1 MKEHKDEK
9 WLEETISRATD
20 LGRVKF
26 DAEKWKDK
34 YILDKS
40 HKTSYSNFKF
50 KPHYNIWRIIM
61 ESRFTR
67 YSAAAVV
74 ALAAALVLF
83 GPFGPSKNG
92 SVAMAD
98 VQEKIEQIDTM
109 IFSGHKAFSSV
120 DDPNVTYNFD
130 FVKYISK
137 QYGIT
142 EQGYIKDTLVYT
154 ITFNLPKKEARIVMH
169 AWKKYLKFQCS
180 DKQLEIMEKLDPK
193 GIVELL
199 TQADYE
205 KLGFSEINGI
215 EVEGFAF
222 DNTEV
227 NKEAF
232 PESIFNIQQS
242 NGRIWVGVEELIPV
256 RMETDI
262 SIGKC
267 LFTAFNK
274 FNVHEVLVLKD
285 YNVDL
290 DEEKFD
296 TEIPEGY
303 TELTLSDFLSAIPL
317 KVKASIT
324 GLGLGFFII
333 PAGLIVRKRHRRKNV
348 TDKQDS

>member
-9 WLEETISRATD
+9 WLDETISRATD
-20 LGRVKF
+20 FGDVKF

-34 YILDKS
+34 YILNKS
-40 HKTSYSNFKF
+40 PKTSYANFKF
-50 KPHYNIWRIIM
+50 KPPYNIWRIIM
-61 ESRFTR
+61 ESKVTR

-74 ALAAALVLF
+74 ALAAVLVLF
-83 GPFGPSKNG
+83 GPFGTSKNG
-92 SVAMAD
+92 GVAMAD

-109 IFSGHKAFSSV
+109 IFSGQKAFSSV
-120 DDPNVTYNFD
+120 DDPNIIFEFD
-130 FVKYISK
+130 IVRYISK
-137 QYGIT
+137 QHGLT
-142 EQGYIKDTLVYT
+142 EKGYIKDTLVYS
-154 ITFNLPKKEARIVMH
+154 IIFNLPEKETCIFMH
-169 AWKKYLKFQCS
+169 VWKKYLKFPWGK
-180 DKQLEIMEKLDPK
+180 KQLELMEMLDPK

-232 PESIFNIQQS
+232 PESVFKIQQS
-242 NGRIWVGVEELIPV
+242 NGRMWVGVEELIPV

-267 LFTAFNK
+267 LFTAFNN
-274 FNVHEVLVLKD
+274 FNMHEAVVLKD
-285 YNVDL
+285 YNVNL
-290 DEEKFD
+290 DKEHFD

-303 TELTLSDFLSAIPL
+303 TELTLSDILPFIPL
-317 KVKASIT
+317 KVKAGIT
-324 GLGLGFFII
+324 GLGLCFFII
-333 PAGLIVRKRHRRKNV
+333 PAGFIVRKRHRRKKVMAN
-348 TDKQDS
+348 QH

>member
-1 MKEHKDEK
+1 MKEQKDEK
-9 WLEETISRATD
+9 WLDETISRATD
-20 LGRVKF
+20 IGRVKF

-34 YILDKS
+34 YIPNKL
-40 HKTSYSNFKF
+40 HKQSYANFKF

-61 ESRFTR
+61 ESKVTR

-83 GPFGPSKNG
+83 GPFGTSKNG
-92 SVAMAD
+92 GVAMAD

-120 DDPNVTYNFD
+120 DDPNIIFEFD
-130 FVKYISK
+130 IVRYISK
-137 QYGIT
+137 QYGLT
-142 EQGYIKDTLVYT
+142 EKGYIKDTLVYS
-154 ITFNLPKKEARIVMH
+154 IIFNLPEKETCILMH
-169 AWKKYLKFQCS
+169 AWKKHLKLPWGK
-180 DKQLEIMEKLDPK
+180 KQLELMEMLDPK
-193 GIVELL
+193 GIIELL

-205 KLGFSEINGI
+205 NLGFSEINGI
-215 EVEGFAF
+215 EVEGFAY

-232 PESIFNIQQS
+232 PESVFNIQQS
-242 NGRIWVGVEELIPV
+242 NGRMWVGVEELIPV

-267 LFTAFNK
+267 LFTAFNNFK
-274 FNVHEVLVLKD
+274 MHEVVVLKD
-285 YNVDL
+285 HNIDL
-290 DEEKFD
+290 DKEHFD

-303 TELTLSDFLSAIPL
+303 TKLTLSDFLSAIPL
-317 KVKASIT
+317 KVKAGIT

-333 PAGLIVRKRHRRKNV
+333 PAGFIVRKRNRRKK
-348 TDKQDS
+348 TTAKQD

>member
-9 WLEETISRATD
+9 WLDETISRVTD
-20 LGRVKF
+20 FGEVKF

-34 YILDKS
+34 YILNKS
-40 HKTSYSNFKF
+40 HKQSYANFKF
-50 KPHYNIWRIIM
+50 KPHFNIWTIIM
-61 ESRFTR
+61 ESKVTR

-74 ALAAALVLF
+74 ALAAVLVLF

-92 SVAMAD
+92 GVAMAD

-120 DDPNVTYNFD
+120 DDPNVIFEFD
-130 FVKYISK
+130 IVRYISK
-137 QYGIT
+137 KYGLT
-142 EQGYIKDTLVYT
+142 EKGYIEDKLVYS
-154 ITFNLPKKEARIVMH
+154 IIFNRPEKETCIFMH
-169 AWKKYLKFQCS
+169 AWKKHLKLPWGK
-180 DKQLEIMEKLDPK
+180 KQVELMEMLDPK

-227 NKEAF
+227 NREAF
-232 PESIFNIQQS
+232 PESVFNIEQS
-242 NGRIWVGVEELIPV
+242 NGRMWVGVEELIPM

-267 LFTAFNK
+267 LFTAFNN
-274 FNVHEVLVLKD
+274 FEMHEVVVLKD
-285 YNVDL
+285 YNVEPDK
-290 DEEKFD
+290 EHFD

-303 TELTLSDFLSAIPL
+303 TELTLSDFISAIPL
-317 KVKASIT
+317 KVKAGIT
-324 GLGLGFFII
+324 GLGLCFFII
-333 PAGLIVRKRHRRKNV
+333 PTGFIVRKRHRKKKVAVKHN
-348 TDKQDS
+348 

>member
-9 WLEETISRATD
+9 WLDETISRATD

-26 DAEKWKDK
+26 DAEKWREK
-34 YILDKS
+34 YILNKS
-40 HKTSYSNFKF
+40 HKTSYSFFKF

-61 ESRFTR
+61 VSKVTR

-74 ALAAALVLF
+74 VLAMAVLLS
-83 GPFGPSKNG
+83 PFGTPGNG
-92 SVAMAD
+92 GVAMAD

-120 DDPNVTYNFD
+120 EDPNVIFEFD
-130 FVKYISK
+130 IVRYISK
-137 QYGIT
+137 QHGLT
-142 EQGYIKDTLVYT
+142 EKGYIKDTLVYS
-154 ITFNLPKKEARIVMH
+154 IIFNLPEKETCILMH
-169 AWKKYLKFQCS
+169 AWKKHLKLPWGK
-180 DKQLEIMEKLDPK
+180 KQVELMEMLDPK

-215 EVEGFAF
+215 EVEGFAY
-222 DNTEV
+222 DNTEI

-232 PESIFNIQQS
+232 PESVFNIQQS
-242 NGRIWVGVEELIPV
+242 NGKMWVGVEELVPV

-267 LFTAFNK
+267 LFTAFNN
-274 FNVHEVLVLKD
+274 FNMNEVVVLKD
-285 YNVDL
+285 HNVDL
-290 DEEKFD
+290 NEEDFD

-317 KVKASIT
+317 KVKAGIT

-333 PAGLIVRKRHRRKNV
+333 PAGFIVRKRQRRKREERR
-348 TDKQDS
+348 

>member
-1 MKEHKDEK
+1 
-9 WLEETISRATD
+9 
-20 LGRVKF
+20 
-26 DAEKWKDK
+26 
-34 YILDKS
+34 
-40 HKTSYSNFKF
+40 
-50 KPHYNIWRIIM
+50 M
-61 ESRFTR
+61 ESKVTR

-74 ALAAALVLF
+74 TLAAALVLF
-83 GPFGPSKNG
+83 GPFGTSKNG
-92 SVAMAD
+92 GVAMAD

-120 DDPNVTYNFD
+120 DDPNIIFEFD
-130 FVKYISK
+130 IVRYISK
-137 QYGIT
+137 QYGLT
-142 EQGYIKDTLVYT
+142 EKGYIKDTLVYS
-154 ITFNLPKKEARIVMH
+154 IIFNLPEKETCIFMH
-169 AWKKYLKFQCS
+169 AWKKYLKFPWGK
-180 DKQLEIMEKLDPK
+180 KQLELMEMLDPK

-232 PESIFNIQQS
+232 PESVFNIQQS
-242 NGRIWVGVEELIPV
+242 NGRMWVGVEELIPV

-267 LFTAFNK
+267 LFTAFNN
-274 FNVHEVLVLKD
+274 FNMHEVVVLQD

-290 DEEKFD
+290 DTGHFD

-303 TELTLSDFLSAIPL
+303 TELTLSDILPFIPL
-317 KVKASIT
+317 KVKAGIT
-324 GLGLGFFII
+324 GLGLGFFLI
-333 PAGLIVRKRHRRKNV
+333 PAGFIVRKRQRRKK
-348 TDKQDS
+348 TMDKHD

>member
-9 WLEETISRATD
+9 WLDETISRATD

-26 DAEKWKDK
+26 HAEKWKDK
-34 YILDKS
+34 YILNKS
-40 HKTSYSNFKF
+40 HKASYANFKF
-50 KPHYNIWRIIM
+50 QPHYNIWRFIM
-61 ESRFTR
+61 ESKVTR

-74 ALAAALVLF
+74 ALAAVLVLF
-83 GPFGPSKNG
+83 GPFGISKNG
-92 SVAMAD
+92 GVAMAD
-98 VQEKIEQIDTM
+98 VQEKIEQIDTL
-109 IFSGHKAFSSV
+109 IFSGHKTFSSV
-120 DDPNVTYNFD
+120 DDPNVTFDFD

-137 QYGIT
+137 QYGLT
-142 EQGYIKDTLVYT
+142 EEGYIKDTLVYT
-154 ITFNLPKKEARIVMH
+154 VTFNLPKKEARIAMH
-169 AWKKYLKFQCS
+169 AWKKYLKFPCS
-180 DKQLEIMEKLDPK
+180 DKQLELMEMLDPK

-227 NKEAF
+227 NKKAF
-232 PESIFNIQQS
+232 PESIFNIQKS
-242 NGRIWVGVEELIPV
+242 NGKMWVGVEELIPM

-274 FNVHEVLVLKD
+274 FNLHEDLILQD

-317 KVKASIT
+317 KVKAGIT
-324 GLGLGFFII
+324 GLGLCFFII
-333 PAGLIVRKRHRRKNV
+333 PAGFIIRKRHRRKK
-348 TDKQDS
+348 TTAKQD

>member
-9 WLEETISRATD
+9 WLDETISRATEFGD
-20 LGRVKF
+20 VKF
-26 DAEKWKDK
+26 DAEKWRDK
-34 YILDKS
+34 YILNKS
-40 HKTSYSNFKF
+40 PKTSYANFKF

-61 ESRFTR
+61 ENKVTR

-74 ALAAALVLF
+74 ALAAVLVLF
-83 GPFGPSKNG
+83 GPFGTSQNG

-120 DDPNVTYNFD
+120 DDPNVIFEFD

-137 QYGIT
+137 EYGIT

-154 ITFNLPKKEARIVMH
+154 VTFNLPKKEARIVMH

-180 DKQLEIMEKLDPK
+180 EKQLELMEKLDPK

-199 TQADYE
+199 TQANYE
-205 KLGFSEINGI
+205 KLGFSEIDGI
-215 EVEGFAF
+215 EVEGFVF

-232 PESIFNIQQS
+232 PESIFNIEQS
-242 NGRIWVGVEELIPV
+242 NGKIWVGVEELIPL

-267 LFTAFNK
+267 LFTAFNN
-274 FNVHEVLVLKD
+274 FNLHEDLVLQD
-285 YNVDL
+285 YNVNL
-290 DEEKFD
+290 DKEKFD
-296 TEIPEGY
+296 TGIPEGY
-303 TELTLSDFLSAIPL
+303 TKLTLSDFLSAIPL
-317 KVKASIT
+317 KVKAGVT
-324 GLGLGFFII
+324 GLGLGFF
-333 PAGLIVRKRHRRKNV
+333 R
-348 TDKQDS
+348 